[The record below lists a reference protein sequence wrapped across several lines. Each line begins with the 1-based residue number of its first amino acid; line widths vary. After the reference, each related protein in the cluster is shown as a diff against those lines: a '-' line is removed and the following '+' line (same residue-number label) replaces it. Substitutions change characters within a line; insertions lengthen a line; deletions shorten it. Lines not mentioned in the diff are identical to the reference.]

1 MLVCFFQRTLNND
14 KSAFITVA
22 QKRAV
27 LIRSVV
33 YTQVGFYIGIYG
45 LQHKNVLALQSSNIK
60 KNNLPFW
67 MVEERTRG
75 DLRIVGFGAVG
86 GRGTLL
92 VGVSSEALMFFSFK
106 DNGKKR

>member
-1 MLVCFFQRTLNND
+1 
-14 KSAFITVA
+14 
-22 QKRAV
+22 
-27 LIRSVV
+27 
-33 YTQVGFYIGIYG
+33 
-45 LQHKNVLALQSSNIK
+45 
-60 KNNLPFW
+60 